1 MPRSTGVATLTG
13 RAEFVPPVR
22 SIATGA
28 GLVRPDW
35 TLGGNRDPRLLWL
48 DKNENTDPV
57 LQAVVFRVLAEMD
70 PRSVAIYP
78 DAAPLYHKLAE
89 YLGVSPHSLV
99 LAQGSDG
106 VIGSVFRSF
115 VGEGDVVL
123 LTNPTYAMY
132 QVYAGMFGAIT
143 AGLEYSAGVDGPML
157 QPAAVIDQIRT
168 RRPKLVCLP
177 NPDSPTG
184 TVIEPDALRAIVLS
198 AREAGSMMLID
209 EAYYPFYEHT
219 VVPWVSEFPNLV
231 VARTFSKAW
240 GLTGLRLGYGIAS
253 PAVAALLQKFRPNY
267 EVNSVAVAMALRM
280 ISEFEPDMRASVA
293 RLNAG
298 RDGFLTAMRGMGL
311 RTLESRGSFCHVAFG
326 KFAERIH
333 GSLGDM
339 VLYRQDFNVPCLKGF
354 SRFSSTTRELFDP
367 VIGRIRSLI
376 SEGRRS
382 E

>member
-1 MPRSTGVATLTG
+1 VTEMDS
-13 RAEFVPPVR
+13 FVRPVLR
-22 SIATGA
+22 MEPGA

-35 TLGGNRDPRLLWL
+35 TLGGHRDPRLLWL

-57 LQAVVFRVLAEMD
+57 LQGVVFRVLAEMD

-89 YLGVSPHSLV
+89 YLGVSAHSLI

-106 VIGSVFRSF
+106 VIGSVFRSY
-115 VGEGDVVL
+115 VGKGDVVL
-123 LTNPTYAMY
+123 VTNPTYAMY
-132 QVYAGMFGAIT
+132 QVYVSMFGAV
-143 AGLEYSAGVDGPML
+143 AAELEYSAGGNGPTL
-157 QPAAVIDQIRT
+157 EPVAVIDAIRK

-198 AREAGSMMLID
+198 AREVGSMMLID
-209 EAYYPFYEHT
+209 EAYHPFYEHT
-219 VVPWVSEFPNLV
+219 AVPWVEEFPNLV

-253 PAVAALLQKFRPNY
+253 PDVAAQVQKFRPNY

-280 ISEFEPDMRASVA
+280 ISDFEPEMRASVT

-298 RDGFLTAMRGMGL
+298 RDGFLEAMRGMGL
-311 RTLESRGSFCHVAFG
+311 RTLQSRGSFCHVAFG
-326 KFAERIH
+326 GFAAHVHE
-333 GSLGDM
+333 SLSDM
-339 VLYRQDFNVPCLKGF
+339 VLYRQDFNAPCLKGF
-354 SRFSSTTRELFDP
+354 SRFSSTTCEQFAP
-367 VIGRIRSLI
+367 VIGRIRSQI
-376 SEGRRS
+376 SEGGQS

>member
-1 MPRSTGVATLTG
+1 MTGTAI
-13 RAEFVPPVR
+13 FVPPAR
-22 SIATGA
+22 RMDSGA
-28 GLVRPDW
+28 ELVRPDW
-35 TLGGNRDPRLLWL
+35 TLAGHRDPRLLWL

-89 YLGVSPHSLV
+89 YLGVRPHSLI

-106 VIGSVFRSF
+106 VIGSVFRTF
-115 VGEGDVVL
+115 VGPGDGVL
-123 LTNPTYAMY
+123 LTSPTYAMY
-132 QVYAGMFGAIT
+132 QVYAGMFGAVT
-143 AGLEYSAGVDGPML
+143 TGLEYSAGAEGPSL
-157 QPAAVIDQIRT
+157 RPAAVIDEIRK

-198 AREAGSMMLID
+198 AREAGSMMLVD

-219 VVPWVSEFPNLV
+219 VVPWVEEFPNLV

-240 GLTGLRLGYGIAS
+240 GLTGLRLGYGVAS
-253 PAVAALLQKFRPNY
+253 PEVAALMQKFRPNY
-267 EVNSVAVAMALRM
+267 EVNSVAVAMSLRM
-280 ISEFEPDMRASVA
+280 ISDFEAEMRASVA

-298 RDGFLTAMRGMGL
+298 RDSFLAAMRGLGL

-326 KFAERIH
+326 PMAKRIH
-333 GSLGDM
+333 GSLSDM
-339 VLYRQDFNVPCLKGF
+339 VLYRQDFSVPCLKGF
-354 SRFSSTTRELFDP
+354 SRFSSTTSDLFAP
-367 VIGRIRSLI
+367 VIGRIRSVI
-376 SEGRRS
+376 QEGGQF

>member
-1 MPRSTGVATLTG
+1 MTG
-13 RAEFVPPVR
+13 
-22 SIATGA
+22 IAA
-28 GLVRPDW
+28 FASPMRRMASSNELVRPDW
-35 TLGGNRDPRLLWL
+35 TLDGHRDPRLLWL
-48 DKNENTDPV
+48 DKNENTDPA
-57 LQAVVFRVLAEMD
+57 LQAIVFRVLGEMD

-89 YLGVSPHSLV
+89 YLGVDPHSLV

-115 VGEGDVVL
+115 VGQGDVVL
-123 LTNPTYAMY
+123 VTNPTYAMY
-132 QVYAGMFGAIT
+132 QVYASMFGAVT
-143 AGLEYSAGVDGPML
+143 ARLEYSAGEVGPSL
-157 QPAAVIDQIRT
+157 QPAAVIDEIRK

-184 TVIEPDALRAIVLS
+184 TVIAPDALRAIVLS
-198 AREAGSMMLID
+198 AREVGSMMLVD

-219 VVPWVSEFPNLV
+219 ALPWVEEFPNLV

-253 PAVAALLQKFRPNY
+253 PEVAALMQKFRPNY

-280 ISEFEPDMRASVA
+280 ISEFEHEMRASVV

-298 RDGFLTAMRGMGL
+298 RDGFLAAMRDLGL

-326 KFAERIH
+326 PLAERIH
-333 GSLGDM
+333 GSLSDM
-339 VLYRQDFNVPCLKGF
+339 VLYRQDLSVLSLKGF
-354 SRFSSTTRELFDP
+354 SRFSATTNELFAP
-367 VIGRIRSLI
+367 VIGRIRSVI
-376 SEGRRS
+376 QEGGQSE
-382 E
+382 